1 MAKNVVVPPFPVAPE
16 TVVGSTPRSVFDFDF
31 PFWEKADILVFING
45 LKLASANYSVQG
57 LFVQNGTPV
66 EGGYGSGRITLNTPV
81 SNCKVK
87 IDRRVKASRETAF
100 ARSSPLPM
108 PALNADLNKLTAR
121 QQDYERA
128 LRDVEKGVVDPDLLA
143 EVVDEATEGKAN
155 RTLDNATRKRSLL
168 ASTVDVQA
176 FFDDLAFRP
185 LEYGAEGIDDIA
197 TLVDDHAKL
206 QQMIDDMPL
215 GRESVLTG
223 VYYVGPGK
231 ILHIRPDRFIR
242 GGAATGEILDRSA
255 NWKRNGTIILGLGA
269 EIHLY
274 NSARL
279 DGVQVL
285 SEDAAKATVPNR
297 PYDAWQRIRNWSGTA
312 IRLVEVTDPARDGG
326 ADVTITNCGIYGFRT
341 ACRNDGLERLTF
353 AFNKV
358 DCHNGVLVSNSYD
371 TTRVLFNQFWGFW
384 PAHRYVD
391 DQAANADAS
400 GNTAGRAA
408 YDSQPPGFMYKDTQK
423 NVMYFRGDDPNFPAL
438 KWYSSASLAYR
449 DGAAVGI
456 VPGDTFAGRVDG
468 MMAIGNLNYGHKYGL
483 LLSAENYACH
493 IYYNEFSGTPS
504 TRDELPTWPI
514 QNTGHT
520 VFTKFIGNH
529 CDSGRTNYN
538 MLAPIGSIV
547 SLYNNTSGAFSDTS
561 MSCGDGEGIVDG
573 FISSSSRPGGYL
585 IGFAP
590 NCGKWSLDN
599 VVCGETGIAGLFNI
613 WLPSQKQKVTFGPNI
628 RAPAS
633 LMPDRRALT
642 SYVEA
647 RGVGTQTVAA
657 GTGTKVAF
665 GNVKFDG
672 HGLWD
677 AGGSNFNPA
686 ESGLYRIEASIS
698 FNVTDS
704 EQGVIY
710 AGVSYSAGLLETPI
724 GWRRAQSGEA
734 VLSFSSEVWLN
745 APITVWVEV
754 NSERGGTI
762 SGPASYLKIRK
773 AF

>member
-1 MAKNVVVPPFPVAPE
+1 ME
-16 TVVGSTPRSVFDFDF
+16 TVLDMNSHRIINLPEPQDDNDPARLKDLIDVSVELIG
-31 PFWEKADILVFING
+31 PEIIA
-45 LKLASANYSVQG
+45 
-57 LFVQNGTPV
+57 
-66 EGGYGSGRITLNTPV
+66 
-81 SNCKVK
+81 
-87 IDRRVKASRETAF
+87 
-100 ARSSPLPM
+100 
-108 PALNADLNKLTAR
+108 
-121 QQDYERA
+121 
-128 LRDVEKGVVDPDLLA
+128 
-143 EVVDEATEGKAN
+143 EATEAGAIAGAAAAADKAN
-155 RTLDNATRKRSLL
+155 RTLDNATRKRNLMS
-168 ASTVDVQA
+168 SVVDVQN

-185 LEYGAEGIDDIA
+185 IEYGATGIEDIDL
-197 TLVDDHAKL
+197 LVDDTERL
-206 QQMIDDMPL
+206 QQMIDDMPM

-223 VYYVGPGK
+223 VYYIGPGK
-231 ILHIRPDRFIR
+231 ILHIRPDRLIR
-242 GGAATGEILDRSA
+242 GGAATGEILDRTA

-269 EIHLY
+269 EIHVY
-274 NSARL
+274 NSSRL
-279 DGVQVL
+279 DGVQVV
-285 SEDAAKATVPNR
+285 SEDAAKATIPNR

-312 IRLVEVTDPARDGG
+312 IRLVEVTDPKRDGG

-341 ACRNDGLERLTF
+341 AVRNDGLERLTF

-391 DQAANADAS
+391 DQTANADAS

-408 YDSQPPGFMYKDTQK
+408 YDGEAPGFMYRDTEK
-423 NVMYFRGDDPNFPAL
+423 NIMYFRGDDPNFPAL

-449 DGAAVGI
+449 DGAAIGI

-468 MMAIGNLNYGHKYGL
+468 MMVIGNLNYGHKYGL

-514 QNTGHT
+514 HNTGHT

-547 SLYNNTSGAFSDTS
+547 TLYNNTSGAFSDTS

-573 FISSSSRPGGYL
+573 FTSSSSRPGGYL

-590 NCGKWSLDN
+590 NCGKWSFDN

-613 WLPSQKQKVTFGPNI
+613 WLPSQKQKITFGPNI

-647 RGVGTQTVAA
+647 RGTGTQTIAPGA
-657 GTGTKVAF
+657 GTKVAF
-665 GNVKFDG
+665 TNVKFDG

-677 AGGSNFNPA
+677 AGGSNFNPF

-698 FNVTDS
+698 FSVADN

-710 AGVSYSAGLLETPI
+710 AGVAYTGGPLETPI

-734 VLSFSSEVWLN
+734 VLSFSTEVWLN
-745 APITVWVEV
+745 APITAWVEIF
-754 NSERGGTI
+754 SERGGSI

-773 AF
+773 VF